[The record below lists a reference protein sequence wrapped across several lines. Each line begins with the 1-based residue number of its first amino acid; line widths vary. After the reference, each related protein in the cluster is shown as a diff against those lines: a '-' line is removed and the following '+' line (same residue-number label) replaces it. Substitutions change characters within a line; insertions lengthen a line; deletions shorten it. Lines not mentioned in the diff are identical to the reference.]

1 MNPEDRA
8 RLIELLTHQRLVAL
22 AVVVDGDPVVGLMPF
37 AYDRERAALY
47 VQASR
52 LARHSSGL
60 VQGAAWSGV
69 IHQPDSADADPLQV
83 PRLLLEG
90 RVEPLARDAADFA
103 PAARLFLS
111 RYAAAAITLAL
122 PDFGLFRL
130 SLESGRLVLGFAAAL
145 NISRSHFQDLAK
157 SGVVCIIR

>member
-1 MNPEDRA
+1 MTPEDRS
-8 RLIELLTHQRLVAL
+8 RLVDLLTRQRLLAL
-22 AVVVDGDPVVGLMPF
+22 AVVVDGKPVLGLMPF

-52 LARHSSGL
+52 LARHSRGL
-60 VQGAAWSGV
+60 LHGAAWSGV
-69 IHQPDSADADPLQV
+69 VHEPDSPEADPLQV

-90 RVEPLARDAADFA
+90 RVEPLAGDQADFA

-111 RYAAAAITLAL
+111 RFPGAAITLAL

-130 SLESGRLVLGFAAAL
+130 PLDGGRLVLGFGAAL
-145 NISRSHFQDLAK
+145 NISRSHFQDLAI
-157 SGVVCIIR
+157 S